1 MWDSPRLLNAAA
13 NALFALALALAVH
26 AAYRALL
33 ESPAFPLRSI
43 RVEGELYHVARGEI
57 LSALEERVSGNFF
70 AVDLDAVRGLFEG
83 IPWVRRAE
91 VRRRWPDRLE
101 VRLEEQVALAR
112 WRQGQDGRLVNT
124 YGELFAGRSD
134 AQLPLFAGPAGSE
147 ADLTRRY
154 TAFRELLAPFALA
167 PQQVL
172 VSPRYAWQ
180 LKLSNGLSVQLGRD
194 SERDRIADR
203 LARFI
208 SVYAQ
213 TVGRFSR
220 PLEYVD
226 LRYSNGF
233 ALRVPDTRNLK
244 FPKSQR
250 RSA

>member
-13 NALFALALALAVH
+13 NALFVLALALAAH
-26 AAYRALL
+26 AAYRALM
-33 ESPAFPLRSI
+33 ESRAFPLRII
-43 RVEGELYHVARGEI
+43 RVEGELNHVARAEI
-57 LSALEERVSGNFF
+57 LSALEGRVSGNFF
-70 AVDLDAVRGLFEG
+70 GVDLDTVRGLFDG
-83 IPWVRRAE
+83 VPWVRRAE

-112 WRQGQDGRLVNT
+112 WSQGRDGRLVNI
-124 YGELFAGRSD
+124 YGELFAGRTD
-134 AQLPLFAGPAGSE
+134 AELPLFAGPAGSE
-147 ADLTRRY
+147 MELTQRY
-154 TAFRELLAPFALA
+154 AAFRRLLAPLALA

-203 LARFI
+203 LARFV

-213 TVGRFSR
+213 TLGSFAR

-233 ALRVPDTRNLK
+233 ALRVPDIRNLES
-244 FPKSQR
+244 PRPRRQR
-250 RSA
+250 A

>member
-13 NALFALALALAVH
+13 NALFALALALAAH
-26 AAYRALL
+26 AAYRALV
-33 ESPAFPLRSI
+33 ESRAFPLRSI
-43 RVEGELYHVARGEI
+43 RVEGELQHVARSEI
-57 LSALEERVSGNFF
+57 LSALEGRVSGNFF
-70 AVDLDAVRGLFEG
+70 GVDLDAVRGLFEG

-112 WRQGQDGRLVNT
+112 WGQGQEGRLVNT
-124 YGELFAGRSD
+124 YGEPFAGRTD

-154 TAFRELLAPFALA
+154 AAFRQLLAPLALA

-203 LARFI
+203 LARFA

-213 TVGRFSR
+213 TLGSFAHRHA
-220 PLEYVD
+220 YVD

-233 ALRVPDTRNLK
+233 ALRVPDIRNLE

-250 RSA
+250 PRA